1 MSPREAGGRALL
13 VSPSFVLRNSYAAA
27 LEDDGRAVAEAAS
40 AVEVLWSLVAARMGD
55 ALPVDVIVA
64 DLDTPGVQ
72 PLLAEVRASPRSPG
86 LVLVVGAAP
95 RSLEPRLAGVE
106 VVHDPRD
113 VEGLRG
119 AVGRALTRVERR
131 RAPTA
136 LSAPASTTA
145 VVATEG
151 DLRRAAI
158 VAELEVRGA
167 TVVGVG
173 DGLELLE
180 ALGATTGLVGHGAPD
195 VLVADG
201 RLPRLDGLDALA
213 ELREL
218 DPRTPAV
225 IVCTEDDA
233 AARARAAALGAVVV
247 DRRASPALLAV
258 RVLSLVRPA
267 SRRLYGPASSSRR

>member
-40 AVEVLWSLVAARMGD
+40 ADEVLWCLVAARMGD
-55 ALPVDVIVA
+55 ASPVDVIVA

-95 RSLEPRLAGVE
+95 RSLDPRLAGVE

-119 AVGRALTRVERR
+119 AVGRARARVERR

-180 ALGATTGLVGHGAPD
+180 ALGATVRHGAPD

-218 DPRTPAV
+218 APRTPAV
-225 IVCTEDDA
+225 IVCPEDDA

-258 RVLSLVRPA
+258 RALSLARPA
-267 SRRLYGPASSSRR
+267 SRRLYGPSSSSRR